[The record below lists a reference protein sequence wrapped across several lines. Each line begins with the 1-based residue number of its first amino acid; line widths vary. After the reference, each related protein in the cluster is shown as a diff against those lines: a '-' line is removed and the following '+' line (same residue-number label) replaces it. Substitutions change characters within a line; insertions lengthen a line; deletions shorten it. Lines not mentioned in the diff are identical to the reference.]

1 MSTMPLLPPERSHI
15 CMAFGRRSGRNRPA
29 GSGVGAAA
37 GADADASAL
46 AAAGL
51 LAAGAADDGAA
62 PLGAEVA
69 VPELHAPITRIATN
83 ARAGNLR
90 WLLIPCSSKYRTHP
104 GRPVDGCRRS
114 ATPSER
120 DCTTHAIECIHSISR
135 LS

>member
-1 MSTMPLLPPERSHI
+1 
-15 CMAFGRRSGRNRPA
+15 MAFGSAFWAQAAA

-51 LAAGAADDGAA
+51 LVAGAADDGAA
-62 PLGAEVA
+62 ALGAEVA
-69 VPELHAPITRIATN
+69 DPELHAPITKIATN

-90 WLLIPCSSKYRTHP
+90 WILIPCSSNDPTHP

-114 ATPSER
+114 ATPSEW
-120 DCTTHAIECIHSISR
+120 DCTTHAIECIHSIFR